1 MNTTN
6 ETMNETADETMDQT
20 TEAPS
25 ETAND
30 PAAYPPTERMAT
42 PDGLIAKTVFHDG
55 RVLSTHLYPQGGGP
69 DMNVVVQVDGKAV
82 FAGQAVDGMLHR
94 NMAKKIAYGIHEAMV
109 YSMNRNRRKKALRKA
124 RKAAEGAPEDGE

>member
-1 MNTTN
+1 MNSANENN
-6 ETMNETADETMDQT
+6 ETMN
-20 TEAPS
+20 

-30 PAAYPPTERMAT
+30 PAAYPPIERMAT

-69 DMNVVVQVDGKAV
+69 DMNVVVQVDGKVV
-82 FAGQAVDGMLHR
+82 FAGQVVNGMPHR
-94 NMAKKIAYGIHEAMV
+94 KMAKEIAYGIHAAMV